1 MRLIANPL
9 LCNTDYPDEL
19 RKRLG
24 IDASQEARQAISGW
38 PGYAV
43 TPLRSLPGLAAELGV
58 HRVLYKD
65 EASRFGLGSFK
76 ALGGAYAVFRLLIDY
91 LQERTGRQIAPSEI
105 GTDSELRRY
114 AGEFTVA
121 CATAGNHGR
130 SVAWGAA
137 LFGCPCRIFVHDNV
151 GDSRVRAIAAFGADV
166 VRVRGNYDDSV
177 RAAAA
182 AAEQNGWTIVSDT
195 SYPGYMDI
203 PLYVMRGYMTMLDE
217 AVQQLEGARPSH
229 VFLQA
234 GVGGL
239 AAAACAYFWDL
250 HGAAKPRLIVVEPE
264 RAACLQRSIEA
275 RKIVTVG
282 GGLETSMLG
291 LACGEPSHL
300 AWDVLS
306 RGAGHFGTIAD
317 GGIFACMRKLHDGAW
332 SNESIIAGESAVAG
346 LVGLI
351 ESGAD
356 PGSRRELELDRDS
369 RILLFGTEGNTDPE
383 LYERIVDGRLDTVAP
398 DQESTGSPRNPR
410 EARTR

>member
-1 MRLIANPL
+1 MRLIANPRW
-9 LCNTDYPDEL
+9 CNTDYPDDL
-19 RKRLG
+19 RDLLG
-24 IDASQEARQAISGW
+24 IAASLHARESIARW

-43 TPLRSLPGLAAELGV
+43 TPLRSLPGLAAELGL
-58 HRVLYKD
+58 HSVLYKD

-76 ALGGAYAVFRLLIDY
+76 ALGGAYAVFRLLADH
-91 LQERTGRQIAPSEI
+91 LQKTTGREIASSDV
-105 GTDSELRRY
+105 GRDGELRRH

-151 GDSRVRAIAAFGADV
+151 GNSRVRAIAALGANV
-166 VRVRGNYDDSV
+166 VRVQGNYDDSV

-203 PLYVMRGYMTMLDE
+203 PLYVMQGYMTMLDE
-217 AVQQLEGARPSH
+217 AVQQLEGAHPTH

-239 AAAACAYFWDL
+239 AAAACAYLWEL
-250 HGAAKPRLIVVEPE
+250 YGSAKPRMIVVEPE
-264 RAACLQRSIEA
+264 NAACLKRSIEA
-275 RKIVTVG
+275 GRIVTVG
-282 GGLETSMLG
+282 GGLKTHMLG
-291 LACGEPSHL
+291 LACGEPSRL

-306 RGAGHFGTIAD
+306 RGAGHFGSISD
-317 GGIFACMRKLHDGAW
+317 DGIFDCMCKLHDGAW
-332 SNESIIAGESAVAG
+332 SDERIVAGESAVAG

-351 ESGAD
+351 ESCAD
-356 PGSRRELELDRDS
+356 AGSRKELELDADS

-383 LYERIVDGRLDTVAP
+383 LYEEIIGAGESGHEP
-398 DQESTGSPRNPR
+398 DS
-410 EARTR
+410 